1 MKTIKKTDL
10 DILIDKTREMYSL
23 DAKNLDS
30 LITDRIVIAK
40 AIAEKNGLNWLSP
53 IDLIDCI
60 MVPDGLKEDA
70 SNEEIYQILNLLG
83 WGVA

>member
-1 MKTIKKTDL
+1 MKTIKKMDL
-10 DILIDKTREMYSL
+10 DILIDKTREVYSL
-23 DAKNLDS
+23 GAKNLDS

-40 AIAEKNGLNWLSP
+40 AIAEQNGLNWLSL

-60 MVPDGLKEDA
+60 MVPDGLKEGA

-83 WGVA
+83 WDVA